1 MTDLDFDGLVE
12 MGARA
17 AYEDDAGDPRGVPWE
32 ELWDP
37 VKAPYREDARA
48 ILSAVLPHVLAG
60 PREALGPLASVADDY
75 DDSEDDA
82 LRVLVDADFFVSRL
96 LLGTFRRARAE
107 LARIDKLTEG
117 M

>member
-1 MTDLDFDGLVE
+1 MTDPLDFDGLVE
-12 MGARA
+12 MGARVLA
-17 AYEDDAGDPRGVPWE
+17 HNAGDDDMCWA
-32 ELWDP
+32 LYAD
-37 VKAPYREDARA
+37 DARA

-60 PREALGPLASVADDY
+60 PREVLGPLASVADDY

-117 M
+117 MSREGETG